1 MKASEGEVARCFLFV
16 FAFSLIAGG
25 ATEIVLLFVMPLK

>member
-1 MKASEGEVARCFLFV
+1 MKASEGEVARFLFV

-25 ATEIVLLFVMPLK
+25 ATEMVLLFGMPLK